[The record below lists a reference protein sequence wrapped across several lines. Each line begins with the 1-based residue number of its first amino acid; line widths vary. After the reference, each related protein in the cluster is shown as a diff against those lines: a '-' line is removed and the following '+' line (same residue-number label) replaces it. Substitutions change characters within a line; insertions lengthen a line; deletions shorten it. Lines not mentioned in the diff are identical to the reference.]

1 MLKQK
6 ITKNLLI
13 SYWKHTENV
22 TINHIQSN
30 IWAGLSQRATKFAR
44 ICRILRYWHKKM
56 CFYVVFFWQQIT
68 SVTSKSNGRLTFL
81 FLGNHVPCGGQNIT
95 VIARF
100 YRFCYCISL
109 QHNDML
115 KQKAASLSEK
125 GTEEPV

>member
-6 ITKNLLI
+6 ITKNVLI

-30 IWAGLSQRATKFAR
+30 IWAGLSQRAAKFAR
-44 ICRILRYWHKKM
+44 ICRILRYWHKKDE
-56 CFYVVFFWQQIT
+56 FFWQQTT
-68 SVTSKSNGRLTFL
+68 SVTNKNNAKVTFL

-95 VIARF
+95 VISRF
-100 YRFCYCISL
+100 YRSCYCISL